1 MSKSTYPLEWGW
13 HTNPTSNTRSA
24 SDWKPQPTLIG
35 GANSASATD
44 ADGTKVAAWG
54 DLRCQALCASGGD
67 AGTTATYKIGRTNMC
82 RKCAVKMLGM
92 ENSPADE
99 LMDTLRR
106 FELDRK

>member
-1 MSKSTYPLEWGW
+1 MSTNPLEWGW
-13 HTNPTSNTRSA
+13 HTGPVSNTS
-24 SDWKPQPTLIG
+24 SSSEWKPKPTLIG
-35 GANSASATD
+35 GADSTQATNG
-44 ADGTKVAAWG
+44 DGVKVAAWG
-54 DLRCQALCASGGD
+54 DLRCQALCAGGGD
-67 AGTTATYKIGRTNMC
+67 GGTTATHKIGGRNMC